1 MNPRTHRFVARC
13 LVAAAALAFHAG
25 ASAQAVPDTLGKIRA
40 AGQINIAYSPDSIPF
55 SATGPDNQPA
65 GYSIDL
71 CKGIAAAVGRAVGNA
86 NLKVNWIPGTVSER
100 LAAVKAGRADIECGN
115 TTATISRMADVDFSS
130 LVFVDSGGFLVRSDG
145 PIQSIEGFKGKKIGV
160 IAGTTTEQ
168 RLALM
173 LKLQKL
179 DATIVPVRDGPEG
192 PAMLEAGT
200 LDAFAGD
207 KVKLVGLAVTAKNPN
222 ALALLAADFSYEP
235 YAFALPRGD
244 SSYRLVVNR
253 ELTRIYV
260 TGDIEGIFLRSMGKL
275 GRPSGVLAAMYLL
288 NAIPD

>member
-1 MNPRTHRFVARC
+1 M
-13 LVAAAALAFHAG
+13 AAAALAFHAG

-71 CKGIAAAVGRAVGNA
+71 CKAIAAAVGRAVGNA
-86 NLKVNWIPGTVSER
+86 NLKVNWIARHVSER

-207 KVKLVGLAVTAKNPN
+207 KVKLGR
-222 ALALLAADFSYEP
+222 
-235 YAFALPRGD
+235 PRGD
-244 SSYRLVVNR
+244 REEPEHARAARRGFQLRALRVRAAARRLVVPPASSTASS
-253 ELTRIYV
+253 TRIYV
-260 TGDIEGIFLRSMGKL
+260 TGEIEGIFLRSMGKL